1 MDITET
7 LAPKSDQMD
16 AVDLLGGPRT
26 FTIVEV
32 TKGSSDEQPIQVK
45 LAEFPR
51 PWRPSKGMRRVLA
64 ACWSPHA
71 NTWTGRRLT
80 LFCDPTVKFGGAEVG
95 GIRVSHVSDLPG
107 PKKVPVLITK
117 GKSAMYTVQPLK
129 EDGPRGLSQ
138 AQSKRIGTLLRENDL
153 TDKDLVLALYTDA
166 IGREVAATKDLT
178 VSEADQVIAALERM
192 ATEPSVEQP
201 PEQAAGSSTP
211 GPAAAQPADED
222 PDPEINSHW
231 APQDPEPAP

>member
-16 AVDLLGGPRT
+16 AVDLLGGPMT

-64 ACWSPHA
+64 ACWTPHA
-71 NTWTGRRLT
+71 NEWAGRRLT
-80 LFCDPTVKFGGAEVG
+80 LFCDLTVKFGGTEVG
-95 GIRVSHVSDLPG
+95 GIRISHMSDLTQ
-107 PKKVPVLITK
+107 PKKVPVLVTK

-129 EDGPRGLSQ
+129 EERPRALSQ
-138 AQSKRIGTLLRENDL
+138 AQSQRIGALLRQNDL
-153 TDKDLVLALYTDA
+153 KDKELVLALYADEV
-166 IGREVAATKDLT
+166 GREVAATKDLT
-178 VSEADQVIAALERM
+178 VSEADKVIAVLERM
-192 ATEPSVEQP
+192 VIEPSV
-201 PEQAAGSSTP
+201 G
-211 GPAAAQPADED
+211 GPIDVDSPPADAH
-222 PDPEINSHW
+222 DPEVNSHW
-231 APQDPEPAP
+231 APQDTEPTQ